1 MPIKSF
7 IDNKIIRVTISSPP
21 VNAFSSSDLVEML
34 EVIEKASFDHQVSV
48 MIIENDGKGF
58 SAGADRKEHS
68 QDKNKIEVINDYL
81 WKVSNAIYNS
91 DIPIICCCDGFVIG
105 AGFFIPSSS
114 DIVLATKESYFQMPG
129 INFDVL
135 VGSAHLGR
143 IIPKQRV
150 REMVFTGEK
159 VDVEEIFSYG
169 GISSIF
175 DNKKSMMNRA
185 YELADK
191 IASMERDSIK
201 VLKKI
206 LNSNETVDVNAAFKK
221 EQQLS
226 FQNKKKLIRLRI
238 FLYFGAK
245 YH

>member
-21 VNAFSSSDLVEML
+21 VNAFSSSDLIEML

-206 LNSNETVDVNAAFKK
+206 LNFNETVDVNAAFKK

-226 FQNKKKLIRLRI
+226 FQNKKNLLD
-238 FLYFGAK
+238 
-245 YH
+245 

>member
-21 VNAFSSSDLVEML
+21 VNAFSSSDLIEML

-226 FQNKKKLIRLRI
+226 FQNKKNLLD
-238 FLYFGAK
+238 
-245 YH
+245 

>member
-1 MPIKSF
+1 MAIKSL
-7 IDNKIIRVTISSPP
+7 IENKVMNITISSPP
-21 VNAFSSSDLVEML
+21 VNAFSSKDLIEMHDL
-34 EVIEKASFDHQVSV
+34 IEKTSFDDQISV
-48 MIIENDGKGF
+48 IIIENEGKGF
-58 SAGADRKEHS
+58 SAGADRKEHGLNK
-68 QDKNKIEVINDYL
+68 DKLEVINDYL

-114 DIVLATKESYFQMPG
+114 DIVLATKDSYFQMPG

-159 VDVEEIFSYG
+159 LDVEEIFLYG
-169 GISSIF
+169 GISSIH
-175 DNKKSMMNRA
+175 DDKQSMMKRA
-185 YELADK
+185 NILAKK
-191 IASMERDSIK
+191 IVSMERDSIK

-206 LNSNETVDVNAAFKK
+206 LNSNEPIDINNAFKI
-221 EQQLS
+221 EQQLT
-226 FQNKKKLIRLRI
+226 FQNKKNLLD
-238 FLYFGAK
+238 
-245 YH
+245 

>member
-21 VNAFSSSDLVEML
+21 VNAFSSSDLIEML

-81 WKVSNAIYNS
+81 WKVANAIYNS

-226 FQNKKKLIRLRI
+226 FQNKKNLLD
-238 FLYFGAK
+238 
-245 YH
+245 

>member
-21 VNAFSSSDLVEML
+21 VNAFSSSDLIEML

-114 DIVLATKESYFQMPG
+114 DIVLATKGSYFQMPG

-150 REMVFTGEK
+150 REMVFKGEK

-226 FQNKKKLIRLRI
+226 FQNKKNLLD
-238 FLYFGAK
+238 
-245 YH
+245 

>member
-1 MPIKSF
+1 MAIKSL
-7 IDNKIIRVTISSPP
+7 IENKVMNITISSPP
-21 VNAFSSSDLVEML
+21 VNAFSSNDLIEMHDL
-34 EVIEKASFDHQVSV
+34 IEKTSFDDQISV
-48 MIIENDGKGF
+48 IIIENEGKGF
-58 SAGADRKEHS
+58 SAGADRKEHGLNK
-68 QDKNKIEVINDYL
+68 DKLEVINDYL

-114 DIVLATKESYFQMPG
+114 DIVLATKDSYFQMPG

-159 VDVEEIFSYG
+159 LGVEEIFSYG
-169 GISSIF
+169 GISSIH
-175 DNKKSMMNRA
+175 DDKQSMMKRA
-185 YELADK
+185 NILAKK
-191 IASMERDSIK
+191 IVSMDRGSIK

-206 LNSNETVDVNAAFKK
+206 LNSNEPIDINNAFKI
-221 EQQLS
+221 EQQLT
-226 FQNKKKLIRLRI
+226 FQNKKNLLD
-238 FLYFGAK
+238 
-245 YH
+245 

>member
-226 FQNKKKLIRLRI
+226 FQNKKNLLD
-238 FLYFGAK
+238 
-245 YH
+245 

>member
-1 MPIKSF
+1 MAIKSL
-7 IDNKIIRVTISSPP
+7 IENKVMNITISSPP
-21 VNAFSSSDLVEML
+21 VNAFSSNDLIEMHDL
-34 EVIEKASFDHQVSV
+34 IEKTSFDDQISV
-48 MIIENDGKGF
+48 IIIENEGKGF
-58 SAGADRKEHS
+58 SAGADRKEHGLNK
-68 QDKNKIEVINDYL
+68 DKLEVINDYL

-114 DIVLATKESYFQMPG
+114 DIVLATKDSYFQMPG

-159 VDVEEIFSYG
+159 LDVEEIFSYG
-169 GISSIF
+169 GISSIH
-175 DNKKSMMNRA
+175 DDKQSMMKRA
-185 YELADK
+185 SILAKK
-191 IASMERDSIK
+191 IVSMNRDSIK

-206 LNSNETVDVNAAFKK
+206 LNSNEQIDINKAFKI
-221 EQQLS
+221 EQQLT
-226 FQNKKKLIRLRI
+226 FQNKKNLLD
-238 FLYFGAK
+238 
-245 YH
+245 

>member
-1 MPIKSF
+1 MAIKSV
-7 IDNKIIRVTISSPP
+7 IENKVMNITISSPP
-21 VNAFSSSDLVEML
+21 VNAFSSNDLTKMHDL
-34 EVIEKASFDHQVSV
+34 IEKTSFDDQISV
-48 MIIENDGKGF
+48 IIIENEGKGF
-58 SAGADRKEHS
+58 SAGADRKEHGLNK
-68 QDKNKIEVINDYL
+68 DKLEVINDYL

-114 DIVLATKESYFQMPG
+114 DIVLATKDSYFQMPG

-159 VDVEEIFSYG
+159 LDVEEIFSYG
-169 GISSIF
+169 GISSIH
-175 DNKKSMMNRA
+175 DDKQSMMKRA
-185 YELADK
+185 NILAKK
-191 IASMERDSIK
+191 IVSMERDSIK

-206 LNSNETVDVNAAFKK
+206 LNSNEQIDINKAFKI
-221 EQQLS
+221 EQQLT
-226 FQNKKKLIRLRI
+226 FQNKKNLLD
-238 FLYFGAK
+238 
-245 YH
+245 

>member
-21 VNAFSSSDLVEML
+21 VNAFSSSDLIEML
-34 EVIEKASFDHQVSV
+34 EVIEKASFDHEVSV

-159 VDVEEIFSYG
+159 VDVEEIFSYV

-226 FQNKKKLIRLRI
+226 FQNKKNLLD
-238 FLYFGAK
+238 
-245 YH
+245 

>member
-1 MPIKSF
+1 MAIKSL
-7 IDNKIIRVTISSPP
+7 IENKVMNITISSPP
-21 VNAFSSSDLVEML
+21 VNAFSSNDLIEMHDL
-34 EVIEKASFDHQVSV
+34 IEKTSFDDQISV
-48 MIIENDGKGF
+48 IIIENEGKGF
-58 SAGADRKEHS
+58 SAGADRKEHGLNK
-68 QDKNKIEVINDYL
+68 DKLEVINDYL

-114 DIVLATKESYFQMPG
+114 DIVLATKDSYFQMPG

-159 VDVEEIFSYG
+159 LDVEEIFSYG
-169 GISSIF
+169 GISSIH
-175 DNKKSMMNRA
+175 DDKQSMMKRA
-185 YELADK
+185 NILAKK
-191 IASMERDSIK
+191 IVSMKRDSIK

-206 LNSNETVDVNAAFKK
+206 LNSNEQIDINKAFKI
-221 EQQLS
+221 EQQLT
-226 FQNKKKLIRLRI
+226 FQNKKNLLD
-238 FLYFGAK
+238 
-245 YH
+245 

>member
-21 VNAFSSSDLVEML
+21 VNAFSSSDLIEML

-58 SAGADRKEHS
+58 SAGADRKEHR

-226 FQNKKKLIRLRI
+226 FQNKKNLLD
-238 FLYFGAK
+238 
-245 YH
+245 

>member
-21 VNAFSSSDLVEML
+21 VNAFSSSDLIEML

-143 IIPKQRV
+143 IIPNQRV

-175 DNKKSMMNRA
+175 DNKKSMMKRA

-226 FQNKKKLIRLRI
+226 FQNKKNLLD
-238 FLYFGAK
+238 
-245 YH
+245 